1 MKFIKQYFGMTTG
14 ERVGTLVLLFIVIGL
29 STMRWW
35 TNDNSLKEM
44 LELPQWQVWKA
55 SANVAGEVKDEP
67 IYHQQELH
75 EKKRELFVF
84 DPNTITAAEWMK
96 LGLSKGQA
104 ASVIKFRDKG
114 GQFKVRE
121 DVKKLFVVTPE
132 LYEEW
137 KPYIA
142 LPDEL
147 PKKETVIVPAA
158 PKLID
163 INRSDSTDL
172 VKLPGIGPVLA
183 KRMIAYREKLGGY
196 SNKQQLLEVYGLE
209 PEVLTGF
216 ESRITV
222 DTNRITKISINTAQV
237 SDFKKHPYFTPAV
250 AQGIVNYR
258 KQHGPFTSVAGIKG
272 CLLVNEEL
280 YRKIVSYLIL

>member
-1 MKFIKQYFGMTTG
+1 MTTG
-14 ERVGTLVLLFIVIGL
+14 ERVGTLVLLFIVMGL
-29 STMRWW
+29 LTMRWF
-35 TNDNSLKEM
+35 TNDNSLKEL

-55 SANVAGEVKDEP
+55 SASATVETKDEP
-67 IYHQQELH
+67 IYHQQELQ

-84 DPNTITAAEWMK
+84 DPNTISAAEWMK

-104 ASVIKFRDKG
+104 SSVMRFREKG
-114 GQFKVRE
+114 GQFKVRD

-137 KPYIA
+137 KPFIA

-147 PKKETVIVPAA
+147 PKKESVVVNTA
-158 PKLID
+158 PKIVD

-196 SNKQQLLEVYGLE
+196 SNKQQLLEVYGIE
-209 PEVLTGF
+209 QDVWTGF
-216 ESRITV
+216 ENRITV
-222 DTNRITKISINTAQV
+222 DTNRITKISINTAHV

-258 KQHGPFTSVAGIKG
+258 KQHGPFTTIAGIKG

-280 YRKIVSYLIL
+280 YRKIVPYLTL

>member
-1 MKFIKQYFGMTTG
+1 MTTG
-14 ERVGTLVLLFIVIGL
+14 ERVGTLVLLFIVMGL
-29 STMRWW
+29 LTMRWF
-35 TNDNSLKEM
+35 TNDNSLKEL

-55 SANVAGEVKDEP
+55 SASATVETKDEP
-67 IYHQQELH
+67 IYHQQELQ

-84 DPNTITAAEWMK
+84 DPNTISAAEWMK

-104 ASVIKFRDKG
+104 SSVMRFREKG
-114 GQFKVRE
+114 GQFKVRD

-137 KPYIA
+137 KPFIA

-147 PKKETVIVPAA
+147 PKKESVVVSTA
-158 PKLID
+158 PKLVD

-196 SNKQQLLEVYGLE
+196 SNKQQLLEVYGIE
-209 PEVLTGF
+209 QDAWTGF
-216 ESRITV
+216 ENRISV

-237 SDFKKHPYFTPAV
+237 SDFKRHPYFTPAV

-258 KQHGPFTSVAGIKG
+258 KQHGPFTTIAGIKG

-280 YRKIVSYLIL
+280 YRKIVPYLTL